1 MVIAPKDFRDSE
13 YFAPRKIFEENGLT
27 VEVASIQGGT
37 AVGADGATVKID
49 LTVGQVNARN
59 YDAVVFV
66 GGPGMAQIT
75 SDESLQLLVKKFS
88 EAGKLTA
95 AICVAPAILAKAGV
109 LSGKKATSWS
119 GVVDDLKNGGAI
131 YVNEQVVR
139 DGQLITA
146 DGPSAAASFAKKI
159 IEVLQ
164 WLWRKFFP

>member
-1 MVIAPKDFRDSE
+1 
-13 YFAPRKIFEENGLT
+13 
-27 VEVASIQGGT
+27 
-37 AVGADGATVKID
+37 
-49 LTVGQVNARN
+49 
-59 YDAVVFV
+59 
-66 GGPGMAQIT
+66 MAQIT
-75 SDESLQLLVKKFS
+75 SDESLQLLAKKFY

-119 GVVDDLKNGGAI
+119 GAVDDLKNGGAI

-164 WLWRKFFP
+164 